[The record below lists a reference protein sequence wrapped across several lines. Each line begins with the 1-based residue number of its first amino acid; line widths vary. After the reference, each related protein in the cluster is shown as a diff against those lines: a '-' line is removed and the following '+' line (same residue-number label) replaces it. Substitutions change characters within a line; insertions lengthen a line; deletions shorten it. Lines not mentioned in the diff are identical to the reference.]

1 MITRDNFFGH
11 KTSQKTE
18 KFYFI
23 SDVFGSI
30 LMTDRSMN
38 GMPRQTGGG
47 EWMEN
52 VMIGAF
58 VARCE
63 TGLFSGSVNRLDV
76 LELDH
81 LVTAQAITAP
91 GRI

>member
-1 MITRDNFFGH
+1 MKD
-11 KTSQKTE
+11 
-18 KFYFI
+18 
-23 SDVFGSI
+23 
-30 LMTDRSMN
+30 
-38 GMPRQTGGG
+38 
-47 EWMEN
+47 
-52 VMIGAF
+52 VMICAF

-81 LVTAQAITAP
+81 LVTAQATKAP